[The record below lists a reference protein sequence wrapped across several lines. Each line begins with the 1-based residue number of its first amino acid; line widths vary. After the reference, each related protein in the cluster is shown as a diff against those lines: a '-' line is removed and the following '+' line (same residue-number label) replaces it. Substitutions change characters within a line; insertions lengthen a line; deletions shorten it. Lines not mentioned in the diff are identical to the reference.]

1 MSDVFVRQLDI
12 LMEKSE
18 ADSAEA
24 VVAQLQDRI
33 DELKEQ
39 IATLQRDNAALAKT
53 IFDGSG
59 CKPDHQGPI
68 DGYCF
73 LGLNFTPEQYE
84 KIAQPIINHG
94 ALGSL
99 EFCTEEAIVSLIESA
114 GSYDHRLFVKAKQ
127 FIEEVLGR
135 PLNPTEETLSDG
147 IKES

>member
-1 MSDVFVRQLDI
+1 MSERMVRQMDD
-12 LMEKSE
+12 LMEQQYRDE
-18 ADSAEA
+18 DL
-24 VVAQLQDRI
+24 VNRLQNSI

-59 CKPDHQGPI
+59 CTPDHRGPI

-73 LGLNFTPEQYE
+73 LGLNFTPEQWD
-84 KIAQPIINHG
+84 KIAPPIINHG

-135 PLNPTEETLSDG
+135 TLDTTEETRSAG
-147 IKES
+147 IEKS